1 MKLIQFHPFFDE
13 VNQIDGPRLL
23 EWVLENSL
31 YNFTLCFRPNYGA
44 ESHCIFLCVQERKQ
58 TIIVGT

>member
-23 EWVLENSL
+23 EWELGNSL
-31 YNFTLCFRPNYGA
+31 YNFTLCCGLITVLNPIAF
-44 ESHCIFLCVQERKQ
+44 FCVSRKGNKQ
-58 TIIVGT
+58 